1 MAQTKLSIFMVRKC
15 RSFCI
20 HTGTNAL
27 SGGDFSFVYG
37 GWHFFITLEKRHFYY
52 FISLLTDNL
61 VVFNFKKCF
70 SDARVQMDTLPHTH
84 TLFVLVIYSTISLL
98 LLSTAPDI
106 RMNLKTCSSLPIS
119 MQEGRRYFA
128 CE

>member
-1 MAQTKLSIFMVRKC
+1 MAQAKLSIFMVRKR

-20 HTGTNAL
+20 HTGTNTLLFCLWRMA
-27 SGGDFSFVYG
+27 
-37 GWHFFITLEKRHFYY
+37 FFITLEKRHFYY

-119 MQEGRRYFA
+119 MQEGCHYFA